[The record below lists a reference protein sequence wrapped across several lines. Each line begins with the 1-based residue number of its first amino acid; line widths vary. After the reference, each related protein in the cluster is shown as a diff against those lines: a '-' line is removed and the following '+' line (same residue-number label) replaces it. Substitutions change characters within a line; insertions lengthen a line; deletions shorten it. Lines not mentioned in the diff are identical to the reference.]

1 MNARVSIRR
10 NDIDWLRIILILS
23 VFFFHSNRF
32 FNGEYWHVAN
42 STSSQLSDLLI
53 SSMYPWMMP
62 TIMILSAASI
72 VFSLGSRGVGKFL
85 ADKVKRL
92 LIPLIFGIFVLAFP
106 QVYLER
112 LSHGVFDGSLFQFF
126 PRFFEG
132 MYGFGG
138 NFAWMGLHLWYLLVL
153 FVYTLIFLPLFLA
166 LRTKIGSAVVRGFAW
181 LFSKPGLI
189 YLLVILP
196 TLTIEL
202 VSEDSPFGMTD
213 FGGISLASY
222 VVYFMLGFLI
232 FSDDRLQ
239 KAIIRQR
246 WISLI
251 LCIGFFVIR
260 GRYDLGVD
268 ISWGQAFEDVVPLE
282 SGFAWTAILT
292 ILGMGMRY
300 LKADTRFLR
309 YANEAVLP
317 FYMLHQTVLI
327 VIGYFVVAQPWS
339 ILVKWAVI
347 TPLSLA
353 TILLVYE
360 YLVRRINVLRFLFG
374 MKALKRAKAVEPVL
388 TPAAE
393 VR

>member
-1 MNARVSIRR
+1 MNAKSAVRR
-10 NDIDWLRIILILS
+10 LDIDWLRIILILC
-23 VFFFHSNRF
+23 VFFFHSHRF
-32 FNGEYWHVAN
+32 FNGEDWHVIN
-42 STSSQLSDLLI
+42 STSGRFSSILI

-62 TIMILSAASI
+62 TIMVLSAASI
-72 VFSLGSRGVGKFL
+72 VYSLGSRSTGRFIV
-85 ADKVKRL
+85 DKVKRL
-92 LIPLIFGIFVLAFP
+92 LIPLLFGIFVLAFP

-112 LSHGVFDGSLFQFF
+112 FSHGAFVGSLFQFF
-126 PRFFEG
+126 PRFFDG

-166 LRTKIGSAVVRGFAW
+166 LRTRIGAALTRGFAW
-181 LFSKPGLI
+181 LFSKPGMI

-196 TLTIEL
+196 TITIEM
-202 VSEDSPFGMTD
+202 VSEDSPFGMTG
-213 FGGISLASY
+213 FGGVSLASY
-222 VVYFMLGFLI
+222 VVYFLLGFLI
-232 FSDDRLQ
+232 FSDERLQ
-239 KAIIRQR
+239 RAIIRQR

-251 LCIGFFVIR
+251 LCTFLFVMR
-260 GRYDLGVD
+260 GRHSLGID
-268 ISWGQAFEDVVPLE
+268 IPWGQAFEDVVPLE

-327 VIGYFVVAQPWS
+327 LIGYFVVQQPWS
-339 ILVKWAVI
+339 ILVKWLVI

-360 YLVRRINVLRFLFG
+360 FAVRRVNALRFLFG
-374 MKALKRAKAVEPVL
+374 MKPLRRARAVDAAMQPAVE
-388 TPAAE
+388 AH
-393 VR
+393 

>member
-1 MNARVSIRR
+1 MNAKVSTRR
-10 NDIDWLRIILILS
+10 LDIDWLRIILILT

-32 FNGEYWHVAN
+32 FNGEDWHVAN
-42 STSSQLSDLLI
+42 FTASRLSDGI
-53 SSMYPWMMP
+53 IGIMYPWMMP
-62 TIMILSAASI
+62 TIMVLSAASI
-72 VFSLGSRGVGKFL
+72 AFALSGRSTGKFVV
-85 ADKVKRL
+85 DKVKRL
-92 LIPLIFGIFVLAFP
+92 FIPLIFGIFVLAFP

-112 LSHGVFDGSLFQFF
+112 VSHGVFVGTLFQFF
-126 PRFFEG
+126 PHFFEG

-166 LRTKIGSAVVRGFAW
+166 LRTKIGSAIVRGFAW

-189 YLLVILP
+189 YLLLILP
-196 TLTIEL
+196 TITIEM

-222 VVYFMLGFLI
+222 VVYFLLGFLI

-239 KAIIRQR
+239 RAIIRQR
-246 WISLI
+246 WVSLV
-251 LCIGFFVIR
+251 LLAFFFVMR
-260 GRYDLGVD
+260 SRYVLGLN
-268 ISWGQAFEDVVPLE
+268 IPWGQAVEDVIPLE

-327 VIGYFVVAQPWS
+327 VIGYFVVQQSWP
-339 ILVKWAVI
+339 IMVKWLVI
-347 TPLSLA
+347 TPLAFA
-353 TILLVYE
+353 TIMLIYE
-360 YLVRRINVLRFLFG
+360 YLVRRVNVLRFLFG
-374 MKALKRAKAVEPVL
+374 MKPIKRAKAVEPVMK
-388 TPAAE
+388 PMVEAQ
-393 VR
+393 

>member
-1 MNARVSIRR
+1 MNAKTGNRR
-10 NDIDWLRIILILS
+10 LDIDWLRIILILT
-23 VFFFHSNRF
+23 VFFYHSNRF
-32 FNGEYWHVAN
+32 FNGEDWHVVN
-42 STSSQLSDLLI
+42 GTSSSI
-53 SSMYPWMMP
+53 SSFVTGVMYPWMMP

-72 VFSLGSRGVGKFL
+72 AFALNGRKTGKFIV
-85 ADKVKRL
+85 DKVKRL
-92 LIPLIFGIFVLAFP
+92 LIPLVFGIFALALP

-112 LSHGVFDGSLFQFF
+112 LSHGVFSGSLFQFL
-126 PRFFEG
+126 PHFFEG

-153 FVYTLIFLPLFLA
+153 FLYTLIFLPLFLA

-189 YLLVILP
+189 YLLVIPP
-196 TLTIEL
+196 TITIEL
-202 VSEDSPFGMTD
+202 VSKDSPFGMTD

-222 VVYFMLGFLI
+222 VVYFLLGFLI

-246 WISLI
+246 WISLA
-251 LCIGFFVIR
+251 LLAFFFVMR
-260 GRYDLGVD
+260 SRYGLGLN
-268 ISWGQAFEDVVPLE
+268 IPWGQAVEDVIPLE

-300 LKADTRFLR
+300 LKADTRFLH

-327 VIGYFVVAQPWS
+327 VIGYFVVQQSWP
-339 ILVKWAVI
+339 IMVKYALI
-347 TPLSLA
+347 TPLSFA
-353 TILLVYE
+353 TIMLVYE
-360 YLVRRINVLRFLFG
+360 FLDRRVNVMRFLFG
-374 MKALKRAKAVEPVL
+374 MKLIKRAKAVEPVMQ
-388 TPAAE
+388 PAVEA
-393 VR
+393 